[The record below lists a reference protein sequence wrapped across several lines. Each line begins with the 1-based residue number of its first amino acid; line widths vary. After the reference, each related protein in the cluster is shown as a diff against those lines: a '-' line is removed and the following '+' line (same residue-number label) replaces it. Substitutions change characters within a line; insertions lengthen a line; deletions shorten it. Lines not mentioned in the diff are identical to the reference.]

1 MDFEIRENRGRSQG
15 RKPLVREREEYFRLM
30 DQGLSSREACRA
42 VGINL
47 RTGKRWR
54 NGRGATTGEKARPS
68 IRRPISPDG
77 PSRYLREADRL
88 HIADRLI
95 EKASIRQIAAE
106 LGRSP
111 STISREIRRNGMPLR
126 GDAFQWAYRP
136 HAAQSRAEARRPR
149 PKAGKIGQNPELQD
163 FIQRH
168 LEQRWSPERSA
179 RFCGH
184 ASPTGRRCT

>member
-30 DQGLSSREACRA
+30 EQGLSSREACRA

-95 EKASIRQIAAE
+95 EKASSRIT
-106 LGRSP
+106 RSP
-111 STISREIRRNGMPLR
+111 AALATRVNERYRLR
-126 GDAFQWAYRP
+126 GSIGRP
-136 HAAQSRAEARRPR
+136 VRVV
-149 PKAGKIGQNPELQD
+149 K
-163 FIQRH
+163 
-168 LEQRWSPERSA
+168 
-179 RFCGH
+179 
-184 ASPTGRRCT
+184 T